1 MHHLHQWLLQL
12 ETDHRDISS
21 APSKRKAQHFIDEL
35 IAFLF
40 PNDNHLPC
48 TLPYLQMG
56 LARLE
61 VQLHELLLPLQSQ
74 LLSKIDDIVQHYFA
88 TLPIIYQTLKLDAQ
102 TILQFDPAAASMQE
116 VVSAYPG
123 FRAIVVQRLNA
134 SVGGHGCAYLAAF
147 VVGVCT
153 QPNRYWYLSRATIG
167 SAFFIDHGTGVV
179 IGETTHIGNN
189 VKIYQGVTLG
199 ALNVQKDLAQTKRH
213 PTIEDNVIIYSGS
226 TILGGNTVIGHSS
239 IIGGNTWITETVP
252 PYSLVYHKA
261 EVRIQTNKCLIRT
274 RLILLFDGK
283 VNYKSRLTYWLNGF
297 EYLILLF
304 ICF

>member
-74 LLSKIDDIVQHYFA
+74 LLSKIEDIVQQYFT

-123 FRAIVVQRLNA
+123 FRAIAVYRLTHQL
-134 SVGGHGCAYLAAF
+134 VGM
-147 VVGVCT
+147 GVPT
-153 QPNRYWYLSRATIG
+153 LPRLLSEYAHSQTGIDIHPGAKIG

-199 ALNVQKDLAQTKRH
+199 ALNVQKDFAQTKRH

-239 IIGGNTWITETVP
+239 IIGGNTWITESVP

-261 EVRIQTNKCLIRT
+261 EVRIRNKQTPNSYELDFVI
-274 RLILLFDGK
+274 
-283 VNYKSRLTYWLNGF
+283 
-297 EYLILLF
+297 
-304 ICF
+304 

>member
-1 MHHLHQWLLQL
+1 
-12 ETDHRDISS
+12 
-21 APSKRKAQHFIDEL
+21 
-35 IAFLF
+35 
-40 PNDNHLPC
+40 
-48 TLPYLQMG
+48 MG

-123 FRAIVVQRLNA
+123 FRAIAVYRLTHQL
-134 SVGGHGCAYLAAF
+134 VGM
-147 VVGVCT
+147 GVPT
-153 QPNRYWYLSRATIG
+153 LPRLLSEYAHSQTGIDIHPGATIG

-261 EVRIQTNKCLIRT
+261 EVRIRNKQVPYTHEIDFV
-274 RLILLFDGK
+274 I
-283 VNYKSRLTYWLNGF
+283 
-297 EYLILLF
+297 
-304 ICF
+304 

>member
-123 FRAIVVQRLNA
+123 FRAIAVYRLTHQL
-134 SVGGHGCAYLAAF
+134 VGM
-147 VVGVCT
+147 GVPT
-153 QPNRYWYLSRATIG
+153 LPRLLSEYAHSQTGIDIHPGATIG

-261 EVRIQTNKCLIRT
+261 EVRIRNKQVPYTHEIDFV
-274 RLILLFDGK
+274 I
-283 VNYKSRLTYWLNGF
+283 
-297 EYLILLF
+297 
-304 ICF
+304 

>member
-48 TLPYLQMG
+48 TLPYLQIG

-61 VQLHELLLPLQSQ
+61 VQLHELLLPLRSQ
-74 LLSKIDDIVQHYFA
+74 LLSKIEDIVRQYFA
-88 TLPIIYQTLKLDAQ
+88 TLPVIYQTLKLDAQ

-123 FRAIVVQRLNA
+123 FRAIAVYRLTHQL
-134 SVGGHGCAYLAAF
+134 VGM
-147 VVGVCT
+147 GVPT
-153 QPNRYWYLSRATIG
+153 LPRLLSEYAHSQTGIDIHPGAKIG

-199 ALNVQKDLAQTKRH
+199 ALNVQKDFAQTKRH

-261 EVRIQTNKCLIRT
+261 EVRIRNKQVPYTHEIDFV
-274 RLILLFDGK
+274 I
-283 VNYKSRLTYWLNGF
+283 
-297 EYLILLF
+297 
-304 ICF
+304 

>member
-123 FRAIVVQRLNA
+123 FRAIAVYRLTHQL
-134 SVGGHGCAYLAAF
+134 VGM
-147 VVGVCT
+147 GVPT
-153 QPNRYWYLSRATIG
+153 LPRLLSEYAHSQTGIDIHPGATIG

-199 ALNVQKDLAQTKRH
+199 ALNVQKDFAQTKRH

-261 EVRIQTNKCLIRT
+261 EVRIRNKQVPYTHEIDFV
-274 RLILLFDGK
+274 I
-283 VNYKSRLTYWLNGF
+283 
-297 EYLILLF
+297 
-304 ICF
+304 

>member
-48 TLPYLQMG
+48 TLPYLQIG

-61 VQLHELLLPLQSQ
+61 VQLHELLLPLRSQ

-123 FRAIVVQRLNA
+123 FRAIAVYRLTHQL
-134 SVGGHGCAYLAAF
+134 VGM
-147 VVGVCT
+147 GVPT
-153 QPNRYWYLSRATIG
+153 LPRLLSEYAHSQTGIDIHPGATIG

-261 EVRIQTNKCLIRT
+261 EVRIRNKQVPYTHEIDFV
-274 RLILLFDGK
+274 I
-283 VNYKSRLTYWLNGF
+283 
-297 EYLILLF
+297 
-304 ICF
+304 